1 MSNGTHVLGA
11 GDYASLQTAFQQSQV
26 AAQQQLNSSLGFKRS
41 AKLTGTV
48 ASGAGVGEIEDFVL
62 PYGFLVLRIP
72 NCTGI
77 AASTSLRMQLGMT
90 GADTL
95 CLVYDMVLQSTNL
108 ATVPTSGTFQIV
120 IPQAMGFQRAQL
132 VLSVNTTGA
141 VAYEMY
147 ACDLLSA

>member
-1 MSNGTHVLGA
+1 MSGIHVLGA
-11 GDYASLQTAFQQSQV
+11 GDYESLLGAFQQ
-26 AAQQQLNSSLGFKRS
+26 AQINAIQQLNSSVGIKRS

-48 ASGAGVGEIEDFVL
+48 ANGAGVGEIENFVS
-62 PYGFLVLRIP
+62 PYGFLMLRIP

-77 AASTSLRMQLGMT
+77 AGSTSLRMQLGMD
-90 GADTL
+90 ASDTL
-95 CLVYDMVLQSTNL
+95 CLVYDMTLQSTNL

-120 IPQAMGFQRAQL
+120 IPQALGFQRAQL

-147 ACDLLSA
+147 ACDLMSA